1 MICAAAR
8 IRLLRNGPFRFERV
22 LKRVLFL
29 LLFLCTLPLYASEP
43 ITIGVLSHR
52 GDAATL
58 AHWSKT
64 ADYLSAQLPDYRFTI
79 VPLDF
84 SEVDPAVGSG
94 SVDFILVNPA
104 IYVNLEV
111 RHRVSRIATMKNR
124 WKGEAYNVFGGVIFA
139 RAERYDLNRLEDL
152 RGATLMGVD
161 ETSLGGFMMA
171 MRELKKAGL
180 NPYRDLAE
188 IRFGGTHDNVVMAVR
203 DGRVDVGT
211 VRTDI
216 LERMQ
221 DEGIIKLSEFRIINE
236 HKMNEQQGDNGN
248 FPLVHSTSLYPEWPF
263 SKVRHTSNL
272 LASRVSIALAEM
284 PEGHPAAI
292 SGNYAGWTIPLD
304 YQPVHDLLRELILP
318 PYQHTDRFTLLDV
331 VSRYWGWFLTGMLLL
346 FTMVGMTSW
355 VWHLNRALKEAKTQ
369 LERQHTLILDS
380 VADGIYGVDTEGNA
394 TFVNQAMETI
404 TGWRAEELIGRNQ
417 HLLLHHTH
425 ADGSQFPGRDC
436 PVFHTFRDNQ
446 ARYVDDDIF
455 WCRDGSS
462 IPVEY
467 SSTPI
472 RNARGEATGA
482 VVVFRN
488 IAERKRLAEESR
500 QHQAEMAHVARLST
514 MGEMASG
521 IAHELNQP
529 LSAISNYTRGCIR
542 MLQNAE
548 SLQERGQL
556 VAAMEQV
563 ASQAERAGEIIRQ
576 LRRFVRKETPERE
589 WVSLERLIRSL
600 LKFIQPE
607 LRKADVRVEL
617 DLESGLPVVWAH
629 GIQLEQVL
637 LNLTRNAIEAM
648 LDNEGERLLR
658 ISAHC
663 QGEHVIL
670 QVADNGHGIDETLQ
684 ERLFT
689 PFVTTKK
696 EGMGLGLSISQG
708 IIESHDGQMRM
719 QSRVSEGTTFT
730 ITLPLHGEEG
740 TTHG

>member
-1 MICAAAR
+1 M
-8 IRLLRNGPFRFERV
+8 IRL
-22 LKRVLFL
+22 LFL
-29 LLFLCTLPLYASEP
+29 LLLLFASASLLHASEP
-43 ITIGVLSHR
+43 VTIGVLSHR
-52 GDAATL
+52 GDEATF

-64 ADYLSAQLPDYRFTI
+64 ADYLTAELPDYRFTV

-124 WKGEAYNVFGGVIFA
+124 WKGRAYNLFGGVIFA
-139 RAERYDLNRLEDL
+139 RAERYDLNQLEDL
-152 RGATLMGVD
+152 RGTTMMAVD

-171 MRELKKAGL
+171 VREMKGAGI
-180 NPYRDLAE
+180 NAYRDLEQVSFA
-188 IRFGGTHDNVVMAVR
+188 GTHDKVVMAVR
-203 DGRVDVGT
+203 EGLVDVGT

-221 DEGIIKLSEFRIINE
+221 EEGEIKLSEFRIINQ
-236 HKMNEQQGDNGN
+236 HRHQGGMEGHAD
-248 FPLVHSTSLYPEWPF
+248 FPMVHSTALYPEWPF
-263 SKVRHTSNL
+263 SKVQHTSNL

-284 PEGHPAAI
+284 PEGHAAAL

-304 YQPVHDLLRELILP
+304 YQPVHDLLQELLLP
-318 PYQHTDRFTLLDV
+318 PYHHIKGFTFTDVLI
-331 VSRYWGWFLTGMLLL
+331 RYWGWLLGSLLLLL
-346 FTMVGMTSW
+346 FMGGMTTW
-355 VWHLNRALKEAKTQ
+355 VWRLNRALDEAKQQ

-380 VADGIYGVDTEGNA
+380 VADGIYGVNTEGRC
-394 TFVNQAMETI
+394 TFVNQAMATL
-404 TGWRAEELIGRNQ
+404 TGWGPEDLIGKNQ

-425 ADGSQFPGRDC
+425 ADGSHHPGTDC

-455 WCRDGSS
+455 WCKDGSH

-472 RNARGEATGA
+472 RDARGEAVGA

-488 IAERKRLAEESR
+488 IAERRRTAEESR
-500 QHQAEMAHVARLST
+500 QHQTEMAHVARLST

-529 LSAISNYTRGCIR
+529 LSAITNYSRGCIR
-542 MLQNAE
+542 MLHSAE
-548 SLQERGQL
+548 FEQKGQL

-576 LRRFVRKETPERE
+576 LRRFVRKEAPERE
-589 WVSLERLIRSL
+589 WLDLDVLIRSL
-600 LKFIQPE
+600 LGFIQPE
-607 LRKADVRVEL
+607 LRKGGVKVEL
-617 DLESGLPVVWAH
+617 GLESGLPTVWVH

-648 LDNEGERLLR
+648 HDNTGERLLQ
-658 ISAHC
+658 ISAYQ
-663 QGEHVIL
+663 QGGAVYIEVS
-670 QVADNGHGIDETLQ
+670 DNGHGIDAVLQ
-684 ERLFT
+684 EKLFT
-689 PFVTTKK
+689 PFVTTKQQ
-696 EGMGLGLSISQG
+696 GMGLGLSISQG
-708 IIESHDGQMRM
+708 IIEAHGGQMRLE
-719 QSRVSEGTTFT
+719 STSGEGTRFT
-730 ITLPLHGEEG
+730 IMLPLRGEGHE
-740 TTHG
+740 

>member
-1 MICAAAR
+1 MFTQASRWWSQAR
-8 IRLLRNGPFRFERV
+8 YERQTLV
-22 LKRVLFL
+22 LKKVLLTL
-29 LLFLCTLPLYASEP
+29 LLSVCSTLVYALEP
-43 ITIGVLSHR
+43 VTIGVLSHR
-52 GDAATL
+52 GDEATL
-58 AHWSKT
+58 AHWVKT
-64 ADYLSAQLPDYRFTI
+64 AEYLSEQLPDYRFTI

-84 SEVDPAVGSG
+84 SEVDPAVGAG

-139 RAERYDLNRLEDL
+139 RAERYDLNELEDL

-171 MRELKKAGL
+171 LRELKSAGL
-180 NPYRDLAE
+180 NPYRELKE
-188 IRFGGTHDNVVMAVR
+188 ISFGGTHDRVVMAVR
-203 DGRVDVGT
+203 EGLVDAGT

-221 DEGIIKLSEFRIINE
+221 DEGQIKLSEFRIINQHGHQGGAE
-236 HKMNEQQGDNGN
+236 GHKD
-248 FPLVHSTSLYPEWPF
+248 FPLVHSTALYPEWPF
-263 SKVRHTSNL
+263 SKVQHTSNI

-284 PEGHPAAI
+284 PEEHPAAL

-304 YQPVHDLLRELILP
+304 YQPVHDLLRELLLP
-318 PYQHTDRFTLLDV
+318 PYQHLKRFTLTDV
-331 VSRYWGWFLTGMLLL
+331 LSRYWPWFLGGALLLL
-346 FTMVGMTSW
+346 FMVGMISW
-355 VWHLNRALKEAKTQ
+355 VWRLNRALKDAKQQ
-369 LERQHTLILDS
+369 LERQHALILDS

-394 TFVNQAMETI
+394 TFVNQAMEAI
-404 TGWRAEELIGRNQ
+404 TGWSSEDLIGRNQ

-425 ADGSQFPGRDC
+425 ADGSHFPGVEC
-436 PVFHTFRDNQ
+436 PVYHTFRDNQ

-455 WCRDGSS
+455 WCKDGHS

-472 RNARGEATGA
+472 RNAKGEATGA

-488 IAERKRLAEESR
+488 IAERKRVAEESR
-500 QHQAEMAHVARLST
+500 HHQNEMAHVARLST

-542 MLQNAE
+542 MLQG
-548 SLQERGQL
+548 SDSVQQTGRLI
-556 VAAMEQV
+556 AAMEQV
-563 ASQAERAGEIIRQ
+563 GNQAERAGEIIRQ
-576 LRRFVRKETPERE
+576 LRRFVRKEAPERE
-589 WVSLERLIRSL
+589 WLDLDELLRSL

-607 LRKADVRVEL
+607 LRKSRVKVDLE
-617 DLESGLPVVWAH
+617 LESGLPTVWAH

-648 LDNEGERLLR
+648 QDNEGERLLTVR
-658 ISAHC
+658 SYRDGAVV
-663 QGEHVIL
+663 VIE
-670 QVADNGHGIDETLQ
+670 VADNGHGIDAELQ

-696 EGMGLGLSISQG
+696 QGMGLGLSISQG
-708 IIESHDGQMRM
+708 IIESHGGQMKVH
-719 QSRVSEGTTFT
+719 SSCDEGTTFT
-730 ITLPLHGEEG
+730 IILPLRGEGAIHE
-740 TTHG
+740 